1 MSGKIVKAVLA
12 LTILC
17 VTLAGCANAGTGTE
31 GPSVSGISGVE
42 DISGKKIG
50 CQTGTTGHAFVSDTD
65 GAQVCSF
72 STSREAMA
80 ALMSESIDAFVIDKE
95 VAENLVSQY
104 SKTKILEEPFAEEEY
119 AISFSKEN
127 GVLGA
132 KINQALF
139 DIKEDG
145 TLKSITAHWIGDEA
159 DQQSYTPSPDLDR
172 SNGKIIMGTNAAFAP
187 FESIDAQNNI
197 VGFDVDMMLAIC
209 DRLNMELEIVN
220 MEFDSIITAVQNG
233 NVDVGVAAITITPE
247 RQELVDFTQSYTR
260 TNQVIIVK
268 TV

>member
-1 MSGKIVKAVLA
+1 MKSKIVKAALA

-17 VTLAGCANAGTGTE
+17 VTLTGCGGAGTSKE
-31 GPSVSGISGVE
+31 RPSVSGISSA
-42 DISGKKIG
+42 DDFSGKNIG
-50 CQTGTTGHAFVSDTD
+50 CQTGTTGHSFVSDTD
-65 GAQVCSF
+65 GAQVCAF
-72 STSREAMA
+72 GTAKEAMA

-104 SKTKILEEPFAEEEY
+104 SKTRILEEPFAVEEY

-132 KINQALF
+132 KINQALY
-139 DIKEDG
+139 DIKDDG
-145 TLKSITAHWIGDEA
+145 TLNSITAHWIGDNA

-187 FESIDAQNNI
+187 FEDVDADNNI
-197 VGFDVDMMLAIC
+197 VGLDVDMMLAIS

-233 NVDVGVAAITITPE
+233 NVDVGVAAITVTPE
-247 RQELVDFTQSYTR
+247 RQEVVDFTQSYIK

-268 TV
+268 TY